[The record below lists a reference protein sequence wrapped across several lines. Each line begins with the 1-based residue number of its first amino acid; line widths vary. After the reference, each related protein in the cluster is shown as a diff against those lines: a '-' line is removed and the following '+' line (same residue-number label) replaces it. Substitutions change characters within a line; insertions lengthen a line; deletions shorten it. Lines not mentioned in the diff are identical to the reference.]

1 MQGQNSAVPHS
12 QDFPKS
18 SFGDQNSENG
28 CLKKNSVS
36 SGWQPFFR
44 ACTSSQDSTLT
55 TKEKEATI
63 EHE

>member
-36 SGWQPFFR
+36 SGWQP
-44 ACTSSQDSTLT
+44 STLT